1 MESSD
6 GGHIQ
11 CLHVTNFYQTMRP
24 LIEKGYVYAACPPLY
39 KVTNTKK
46 KKDNITYLYTKE
58 ELDST
63 DTNGCIVQRYKGLGE
78 MSSEQLWD
86 TTMNPETRRLV
97 QITIDDVEKAEESL
111 NLLMGNDV
119 QARRKFLL
127 EYL

>member
-1 MESSD
+1 
-6 GGHIQ
+6 
-11 CLHVTNFYQTMRP
+11 
-24 LIEKGYVYAACPPLY
+24 
-39 KVTNTKK
+39 
-46 KKDNITYLYTKE
+46 
-58 ELDST
+58 
-63 DTNGCIVQRYKGLGE
+63 

>member
-1 MESSD
+1 
-6 GGHIQ
+6 
-11 CLHVTNFYQTMRP
+11 MRP

-58 ELDST
+58 ELDNT